1 MFSFIFLVMFL
12 VILMLI
18 IKYRFM
24 GWGKWEE
31 VSSGKM
37 IGKYGNQVGIFLTQ
51 KSIHKDGRVK
61 YRTVKTIQIAD

>member
-1 MFSFIFLVMFL
+1 
-12 VILMLI
+12 
-18 IKYRFM
+18 M